1 MTKEGFLS
9 KLRNKKTIIS
19 DEEENLMKELMDL
32 RVKLSSGQLKETHR
46 IKETKR
52 KIAKLKTVSNENK
65 DLDKFNEVMSEDFV
79 WVKHSTGEHIG
90 REVLTEWF
98 MSDESPKSENNR
110 IIYENDEIGV
120 AHSFVTFADGS
131 KQAVLVV
138 YTIKNGRI
146 IRSETGA
153 TNMSRE

>member
-1 MTKEGFLS
+1 MS
-9 KLRNKKTIIS
+9 VIQKLW
-19 DEEENLMKELMDL
+19 DAEENE
-32 RVKLSSGQLKETHR
+32 
-46 IKETKR
+46 
-52 KIAKLKTVSNENK
+52 
-65 DLDKFNEVMSEDFV
+65 DLDQFNEVMSEDFV

-90 REVLTEWF
+90 REDLADWF

-110 IIYENDEIGV
+110 IIYENEEIGV
-120 AHSFVTFADGS
+120 AHSFVSFTDGS

-153 TNMSRE
+153 TNMSR